1 MGQENWALCVNFR
14 VSLPRSSPPQRAS
27 LLAIVFFIHYNK
39 CIYAFLQREEEPY
52 IMSKPSK
59 GASWLGAFRV
69 AFPRTL
75 PVLAGYLALGAAF
88 GLMLSSIGLSP
99 LWALFMSLVI
109 YAGSGQFL
117 AVTLIASQTSLPQ
130 VALLTFLLNFR
141 HFFYGLSMI
150 SRYKDAGARKG
161 YLIFA
166 MTDETYALLAGGVPP
181 ARVDATDY
189 YFAVSLLDH
198 LYWIGG
204 SLIGA
209 AAGNLI
215 TFDTTGVD
223 FAMTALFVVLAV
235 EQWKSNS
242 RHAPALFGLCF
253 GIASLLIFGADLFL
267 IPALIA
273 IAAALLLARRR
284 LEGSAGA
291 SEGKRKEQEVTPP

>member
-1 MGQENWALCVNFR
+1 M
-14 VSLPRSSPPQRAS
+14 
-27 LLAIVFFIHYNK
+27 
-39 CIYAFLQREEEPY
+39 
-52 IMSKPSK
+52 SK
-59 GASWLGAFRV
+59 GASRLSAFRV

-99 LWALFMSLVI
+99 LWAVFMSIII

-117 AVTLIASQTSLPQ
+117 AVTLIAQQTSLPQ

-150 SRYKDAGARKG
+150 SRYKDAGWRKG

-181 ARVDATDY
+181 ARVDPTDY

-198 LYWIGG
+198 IYWIVGG
-204 SLIGA
+204 FLGA
-209 AAGNLI
+209 AAGHLI

-253 GIASLLIFGADLFL
+253 GIVSLLIFGPDLFL
-267 IPALIA
+267 IPALVA
-273 IAAALLLARRR
+273 IAVALLLARRK
-284 LEGSAGA
+284 LEQQPQPEEA
-291 SEGKRKEQEVTPP
+291 KDKEVTPP